1 VTINNN
7 NQAGGMD
14 QMALD
19 REHLQYAAAGAQVR
33 IGEKF
38 GDVWWSLL
46 FRGLLALGLAIALF
60 FWPQATLAI
69 FIRLIGLYLLFDGV
83 LNLLGALRIKEYG
96 AYLVPGLITLV
107 LGLILLFWPDMTGR
121 LLLTIVGIWLLFQA
135 AMLFWAA
142 RQSHPSDPDRGITM
156 GISAIT
162 AIIGIVL
169 VLWPG
174 SGFVAISWMIA
185 IAVSVIGILLIS
197 LALRLRQVGKRFDR

>member
-1 VTINNN
+1 
-7 NQAGGMD
+7 
-14 QMALD
+14 MALD

-121 LLLTIVGIWLLFQA
+121 IVLTIVGIWLLFQA

-169 VLWPG
+169 VVWPG

-197 LALRLRQVGKRFDR
+197 LALRLRQVGKRFDRRG

>member
-1 VTINNN
+1 
-7 NQAGGMD
+7 
-14 QMALD
+14 MALD
-19 REHLQYAAAGAQVR
+19 REHLQYAAAGAQIR
-33 IGEKF
+33 IREKF
-38 GDVWWSLL
+38 GDVWWSLM

-69 FIRLIGLYLLFDGV
+69 FIRLIGLYLLFDGI
-83 LNLLGALRIKEYG
+83 LNLVGALRIREYS
-96 AYLVPGLITLV
+96 AYLLPGLITLV
-107 LGLILLFWPDMTGR
+107 LGLILLFWPDITGR
-121 LLLTIVGIWLLFQA
+121 IVLTIVGIWFLFQA
-135 AMLFWAA
+135 AMLFWTA

-156 GISAIT
+156 GISAVT

-169 VLWPG
+169 VVWPG

>member
-1 VTINNN
+1 
-7 NQAGGMD
+7 
-14 QMALD
+14 MALD
-19 REHLQYAAAGAQVR
+19 REHLQYAAGAQVR

-46 FRGLLALGLAIALF
+46 FRGLLALVLAIALF

-121 LLLTIVGIWLLFQA
+121 IVLTIVGIWLLFQA

-156 GISAIT
+156 GISAVA

-169 VLWPG
+169 VVWPG

-197 LALRLRQVGKRFDR
+197 LALRLRQVGKRFDRRG